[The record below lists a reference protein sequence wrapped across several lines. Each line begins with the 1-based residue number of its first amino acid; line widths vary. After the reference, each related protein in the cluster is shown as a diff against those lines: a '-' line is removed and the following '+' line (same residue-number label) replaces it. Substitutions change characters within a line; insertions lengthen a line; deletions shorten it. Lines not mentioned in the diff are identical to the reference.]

1 MKKTKNR
8 NISKEEIEHI
18 AELAHIQLNE
28 KEKEVF
34 TDQFN
39 DILDFFNEIDKVN
52 TEGVPPTLHTLSVSN
67 VYREDKITPSLSKE
81 DALKNAPKKERGY
94 FKAPRII

>member
-52 TEGVPPTLHTLSVSN
+52 TDGVPPTHHTLSVSN

>member
-1 MKKTKNR
+1 LKKTKNR

-52 TEGVPPTLHTLSVSN
+52 TEGVPPTHHTLPVSN
-67 VYREDKITPSLSKE
+67 IYREDKITPSLSKE
-81 DALKNAPKKERGY
+81 DALSNAPKKERGY